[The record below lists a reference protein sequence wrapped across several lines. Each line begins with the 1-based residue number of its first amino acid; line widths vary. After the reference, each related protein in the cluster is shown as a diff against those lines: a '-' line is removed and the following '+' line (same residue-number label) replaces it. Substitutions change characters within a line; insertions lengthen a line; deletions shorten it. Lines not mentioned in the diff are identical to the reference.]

1 MKLSRCLCAFSFLFS
16 ISSMQVHATGVSV
29 EQLLDVLP
37 ELADLKPSP
46 VVRPGIVGKII
57 TIDGKTYNVRYCYY
71 ESADPQFNDPFK
83 VFARNKKYLNNVLK
97 SYSPAELPIGPVMT
111 FGSNEEDKKN
121 KIFYMI
127 SILYDQHKR
136 YYRNRSIKIIEPGKL
151 L

>member
-1 MKLSRCLCAFSFLFS
+1 
-16 ISSMQVHATGVSV
+16 MQVHATGVSV

-57 TIDGKTYNVRYCYY
+57 TIDGKAYNVRYCYY
-71 ESADPQFNDPFK
+71 ESGDPQFNDPFK

-127 SILYDQHKR
+127 SIKDITEIGQ
-136 YYRNRSIKIIEPGKL
+136 
-151 L
+151 